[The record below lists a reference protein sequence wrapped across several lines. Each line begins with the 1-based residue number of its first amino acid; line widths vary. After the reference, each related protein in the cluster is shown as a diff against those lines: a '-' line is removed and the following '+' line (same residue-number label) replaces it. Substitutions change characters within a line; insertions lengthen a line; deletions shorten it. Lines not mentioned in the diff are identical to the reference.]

1 MFYACFY
8 VYFLFV
14 SVAVVKQ
21 RPLVALNF
29 RLSMLLVLDRLY
41 LCDQKVRSHSDRISK
56 CKTENDVQHGSFTG
70 IVMCSHSTFI
80 L

>member
-8 VYFLFV
+8 VCFLFV

-41 LCDQKVRSHSDRISK
+41 LCDQKVRSHSDRITK